1 MRLSAIES
9 GWTVTIGLSLT
20 LVATCDGSVTVIA
33 FAGLLSAL
41 SFLPGSEQAL
51 FRELNQELGAMCQQ
65 PPEQA
70 LRVCRLHARLLR

>member
-1 MRLSAIES
+1 M
-9 GWTVTIGLSLT
+9 V
-20 LVATCDGSVTVIA
+20 LVA

-51 FRELNQELGAMCQQ
+51 FRELNQELGTMCQQ

-70 LRVCRLHARLLR
+70 RRVCRLDARLLR